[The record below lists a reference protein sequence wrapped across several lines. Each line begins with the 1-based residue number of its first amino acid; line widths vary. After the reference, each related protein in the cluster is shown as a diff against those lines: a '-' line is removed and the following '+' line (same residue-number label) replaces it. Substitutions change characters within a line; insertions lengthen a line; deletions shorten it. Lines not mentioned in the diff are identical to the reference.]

1 MRVRTFGVLLVAAAV
16 LLAGCMSARERPRT
30 DEAIEDFIIAAELEE
45 LDKIRTRGDYST
57 RYLTDRYVVL
67 VTRDDEALVR
77 FTRRCREINELPV
90 KPDIRYDD
98 KALRARFDTI
108 RSCRIAKLYAL
119 HPGQAAELEYIADP
133 PDTPPK

>member
-30 DEAIEDFIIAAELEE
+30 DEAIEDFISAAELEE
-45 LDKIRTRGDYST
+45 LDKIRTRGDYNI
-57 RYLTDRYVVL
+57 RYLTDRFVIVE
-67 VTRDDEALVR
+67 TRDEEALVR
-77 FTRRCREINELPV
+77 FTSLCREIDQLPV
-90 KPDIRYDD
+90 RADIRYDD

-133 PDTPPK
+133 PDTAPK